1 MNPAVMNADS
11 ASGNDQCPKCGA
23 EGLKQTDDTFECR
36 TPDCGFKAKK
46 YIAGRPLSEDEAREL
61 CPGCYLVTWSDQDG
75 LHFRQ
80 GVPMKSGVD
89 PRPETSLSVGEP
101 EEC

>member
-1 MNPAVMNADS
+1 MIPGVMNADP

-23 EGLKQTDDTFECR
+23 EMEPIEVAVEELPIQQ
-36 TPDCGFKAKK
+36 
-46 YIAGRPLSEDEAREL
+46 LHL
-61 CPGCYLVTWSDQDG
+61 CPECYLVTWSDQDG

-80 GVPMKSGVD
+80 GVPMKKGVD
-89 PRPETSLSVGEP
+89 PRTETNLSGGEP

>member
-23 EGLKQTDDTFECR
+23 EMEPIEVAVEELPIQQ
-36 TPDCGFKAKK
+36 
-46 YIAGRPLSEDEAREL
+46 LHL
-61 CPGCYLVTWSDQDG
+61 CPDCYLVTWSDQDG